1 MFFRKARIEALPVTM
16 AGVRMGE
23 RLLQVGVDDA
33 GLVAALASK
42 VGLSGAA
49 AHAVDNEAAAARVRA
64 AAAGA
69 GVLVDVQVTPLR
81 ALSFAPGSF
90 DLAVIHSTSGLLASM
105 TPEDRV
111 GCLQAVHR
119 ALRSGGRVVVIEAA
133 PRQGLAAL
141 FRGHAVNEHYAAAG
155 GADAALKAEGFRP
168 VRLLGEREGYRFT
181 EGLKT

>member
-1 MFFRKARIEALPVTM
+1 MFFRKPRLEALPVTM

-33 GLVAALASK
+33 GLAAALASK

-49 AHAVDNEAAAARVRA
+49 AHAVANESDGARARSAATA
-64 AAAGA
+64 A

-81 ALSFAPGSF
+81 ALPFEPGSF
-90 DLAVIHSTSGLLASM
+90 DLAVIHAMSGWLASM
-105 TPEDRV
+105 RPEDRV
-111 GCLQAVHR
+111 GLLQSVHR
-119 ALRSGGRVVVIEAA
+119 VLRPGGRVVVIEAM

-141 FRGHAVNEHYAAAG
+141 FRGQPVDEHYAAAG
-155 GADAALKAEGFRP
+155 GSEGALKAEGFKP

>member
-1 MFFRKARIEALPVTM
+1 MFFRKPRIEALPVTM

-33 GLVAALASK
+33 GLAAALASK

-49 AHAVDNEAAAARVRA
+49 AHAVANESEAARARSA
-64 AAAGA
+64 AASAGA
-69 GVLVDVQVTPLR
+69 LVDVQVAPFG
-81 ALSFAPGSF
+81 ALPFESASF
-90 DLAVIHSTSGLLASM
+90 DLAVIHARSGWLGAMRPEERVGLLQS
-105 TPEDRV
+105 
-111 GCLQAVHR
+111 VHR
-119 ALRSGGRVVVIEAA
+119 LLRSGGRVVVIESA

-141 FRGHAVNEHYAAAG
+141 FRSHTVNEHYAAAG
-155 GADAALKAEGFRP
+155 GAEGALRAEGFRP